1 MGKQKYSIQLGT
13 QSGTPS
19 GIQVQAHLPRPV
31 PVPVATTGSVIAR
44 PLRQMI
50 HSRQQDGFTLI
61 EIMVVVAIIAI
72 LGATVV
78 PLIMDRPNEARV
90 VRAKN
95 DIASYSSAL
104 ELYRL
109 DNFNYPSTEQ
119 GLEALVT
126 KPSGDPEP
134 ANWNASGY
142 VKKLNSD
149 PWGREYLYE
158 SEDGNF
164 EIISLGSDGAEGG
177 ENFDADI
184 SSLDA
189 E

>member
-1 MGKQKYSIQLGT
+1 MGKHIQAAGKLADFQTAKPLNG
-13 QSGTPS
+13 QFAW
-19 GIQVQAHLPRPV
+19 VVDRYANPV
-31 PVPVATTGSVIAR
+31 K
-44 PLRQMI
+44 RQPA
-50 HSRQQDGFTLI
+50 QGGFTLI

-95 DIASYSSAL
+95 DIASFSSAL

-126 KPSGDPEP
+126 KPGGDPEP
-134 ANWNASGY
+134 VIGVRMVMLRN
-142 VKKLNSD
+142 
-149 PWGREYLYE
+149 
-158 SEDGNF
+158 
-164 EIISLGSDGAEGG
+164 
-177 ENFDADI
+177 
-184 SSLDA
+184 
-189 E
+189 

>member
-1 MGKQKYSIQLGT
+1 MGKHIQAAGKLADFQTAKPLNG
-13 QSGTPS
+13 QFAW
-19 GIQVQAHLPRPV
+19 VVDRYANPV
-31 PVPVATTGSVIAR
+31 K
-44 PLRQMI
+44 RQPA
-50 HSRQQDGFTLI
+50 QGGFTLI

-95 DIASYSSAL
+95 DIASFSSAL

-126 KPSGDPEP
+126 KPGGDPEP
-134 ANWNASGY
+134 VNWSSNGY
-142 VKKLNSD
+142 VKKLTPD
-149 PWGREYLYE
+149 PWNRAYLYQ
-158 SEDGNF
+158 SEGTDF
-164 EIISLGSDGAEGG
+164 EIVSLGSDGTEGG
-177 ENFDADI
+177 EGFAADI
-184 SSLDA
+184 SNLEAD
-189 E
+189 

>member
-1 MGKQKYSIQLGT
+1 MGKQIELAEETADFGLGEALHRQYRRT
-13 QSGTPS
+13 TV
-19 GIQVQAHLPRPV
+19 QVIPRGKTAH
-31 PVPVATTGSVIAR
+31 S
-44 PLRQMI
+44 
-50 HSRQQDGFTLI
+50 GFTLI

-95 DIASYSSAL
+95 DIASYASAL

-126 KPSGDPEP
+126 KPGGDPEP
-134 ANWNASGY
+134 VNWSSSGY
-142 VKKLNSD
+142 VKKVSKD
-149 PWGREYLYE
+149 PWGRDYLYQ
-158 SEDGNF
+158 SEGAEF
-164 EIISLGSDGAEGG
+164 EIVSLGSDGTEGG
-177 ENFDADI
+177 DGFAADI
-184 SSLDA
+184 SNLEA
-189 E
+189 EQ

>member
-1 MGKQKYSIQLGT
+1 MEASPSAAKRAGVRSA
-13 QSGTPS
+13 QS
-19 GIQVQAHLPRPV
+19 
-31 PVPVATTGSVIAR
+31 
-44 PLRQMI
+44 
-50 HSRQQDGFTLI
+50 GFTLI

-126 KPSGDPEP
+126 KPTGDPEP
-134 ANWNASGY
+134 ANWNGRGY
-142 VKKLNSD
+142 VKKLSKD
-149 PWGREYLYE
+149 PWGRDYLYQ
-158 SEDGNF
+158 SEDGDF
-164 EIISLGSDGAEGG
+164 EIISLGNDGVEGG
-177 ENFDADI
+177 EGFDADI

-189 E
+189 D

>member
-1 MGKQKYSIQLGT
+1 MLSSSKRMPTRVTGT
-13 QSGTPS
+13 GRQR
-19 GIQVQAHLPRPV
+19 A
-31 PVPVATTGSVIAR
+31 AR
-44 PLRQMI
+44 
-50 HSRQQDGFTLI
+50 GFTLI

-95 DIASYSSAL
+95 DIGTISSAL

-119 GLEALVT
+119 GLQALVE
-126 KPSGDPEP
+126 KPTGDPEP
-134 ANWNASGY
+134 ANWKQGGY
-142 VKKLNSD
+142 IQKLPKD
-149 PWGREYLYE
+149 PWGREYLYISPGE
-158 SEDGNF
+158 GGDYDVV
-164 EIISLGSDGAEGG
+164 SLGNDGAEGG
-177 ENFDADI
+177 ESFDADI
-184 SSLDA
+184 SNWS